1 MAVKDYPIDFGS
13 EERNKQIVYSPHDYG
28 PLVYE
33 QPWFEGGFSYDSL
46 YKDAW
51 YDYWLYIEE
60 ENIAPI
66 LIGEWGGFMDGGPN
80 EEWMTYLRQLIAE
93 KNIHFT
99 FWCYNANS
107 GDTGGLVLDDFT
119 TWDEEK
125 YEFVKVVLWQ
135 NEDGKFI
142 GLDHVVP
149 LGDNGISL
157 SEYSGKEV
165 IPVATPAETSAVSET
180 AADATEAATS
190 ETVETGNVPVTVTT
204 EEQAAAAPNG
214 FMIAAVALVSTGV
227 LAAIVVIVFGVI
239 QKKRNSSNNIDDT
252 DKRGVKSD
260 D

>member
-33 QPWFEGGFSYDSL
+33 QPWFEGGFTYESL
-46 YKDAW
+46 YEDAW

-125 YEFVKVVLWQ
+125 YGFVKEVLWQ
-135 NEDGKFI
+135 NEDGQFI
-142 GLDHVVP
+142 GLDHEVP
-149 LGDNGISL
+149 LGANGISL
-157 SEYSGKEV
+157 SDYSGKEV
-165 IPVATPAETSAVSET
+165 QPVAAPSETSAASTDAET
-180 AADATEAATS
+180 TPDPYETEVLPSTGALEEPATVNTTADRMFVVAIVLIGTA
-190 ETVETGNVPVTVTT
+190 GL
-204 EEQAAAAPNG
+204 
-214 FMIAAVALVSTGV
+214 AAVA
-227 LAAIVVIVFGVI
+227 VIVFTI
-239 QKKRNSSNNIDDT
+239 IKKRKMSENN
-252 DKRGVKSD
+252 K
-260 D
+260 